1 MIRIFYPEG
10 VIGTITTAFGAK
22 NYSNH
27 QELME
32 GSVVV
37 YVFQLNGDRDNPGVS
52 VSEDKAFTIPANP
65 MSDRGQAVAY
75 EVPGLAALP
84 IQDGRAMVKKQNGLG
99 LGAAGDPSYTL
110 DSVGGQSVATWW
122 DGGQISQTLDA
133 VLAKGQTMPDKNRF
147 PAVIQESR
155 VRRLTPRECERLQG
169 FPDDWTDC
177 GSDSARYKQMGNA
190 VTTNV
195 VAWVGKRIPLA

>member
-1 MIRIFYPEG
+1 MSAEAALIRIFYPEG

-37 YVFQLNGDRDNPGVS
+37 Y
-52 VSEDKAFTIPANP
+52 
-65 MSDRGQAVAY
+65 
-75 EVPGLAALP
+75 EVEPELTALP
-84 IQDGRAMVKKQNGLG
+84 IQDGRAVVKKQNGIG
-99 LGAAGDPSYTL
+99 LGEAGDPSYTL

-169 FPDDWTDC
+169 FPDDWTGC

-195 VAWVGKRIPLA
+195 VAWIGKRIPPV

>member
-1 MIRIFYPEG
+1 LIRIFYPEG
-10 VIGTITTAFGAK
+10 VIGTITTAFGAN

-32 GSVVV
+32 GCVVV
-37 YVFQLNGDRDNPGVS
+37 YEVDSTPSQP
-52 VSEDKAFTIPANP
+52 
-65 MSDRGQAVAY
+65 VAI
-75 EVPGLAALP
+75 P
-84 IQDGRAMVKKQNGLG
+84 IQDGRGMVKKQNGLG

-133 VLAKGQTMPDKNRF
+133 VLAKGQTMPEKNRF

-155 VRRLTPRECERLQG
+155 VRRLTPVECERLQG

-195 VAWVGKRIPLA
+195 VAWIGKRIPPV

>member
-1 MIRIFYPEG
+1 MFQLGLVRGLIKILYPEG

-37 YVFQLNGDRDNPGVS
+37 YEVDPEL
-52 VSEDKAFTIPANP
+52 
-65 MSDRGQAVAY
+65 VAI
-75 EVPGLAALP
+75 P
-84 IQDGRAMVKKQNGLG
+84 IQDGRGMVKKQNGLG

-133 VLAKGQTMPDKNRF
+133 VLAKGQTMPEKNRF

-177 GSDSARYKQMGNA
+177 SSDSARYKQMGNA

-195 VAWVGKRIPLA
+195 IAWIGKRIPPAQQTRGSLVFDQTGIAVIA

>member
-1 MIRIFYPEG
+1 
-10 VIGTITTAFGAK
+10 
-22 NYSNH
+22 
-27 QELME
+27 ME

-37 YVFQLNGDRDNPGVS
+37 YEADPEL
-52 VSEDKAFTIPANP
+52 T
-65 MSDRGQAVAY
+65 
-75 EVPGLAALP
+75 ALP
-84 IQDGRAMVKKQNGLG
+84 IQDGRAMVKKQNGIG

-133 VLAKGQTMPDKNRF
+133 
-147 PAVIQESR
+147 R

-195 VAWVGKRIPLA
+195 IAWIGKRIPPV

>member
-1 MIRIFYPEG
+1 MTNNFFPEDG
-10 VIGTITTAFGAK
+10 LGPTA
-22 NYSNH
+22 YSFD
-27 QELME
+27 
-32 GSVVV
+32 SVASNSMKSSNPNSGCRKVDLCKTLDTAALNPSANQGGIAVV
-37 YVFQLNGDRDNPGVS
+37 Y
-52 VSEDKAFTIPANP
+52 
-65 MSDRGQAVAY
+65 
-75 EVPGLAALP
+75 EVKPELTALP

-177 GSDSARYKQMGNA
+177 GSNSSRYKQMGNA
-190 VTTNV
+190 VTVNV
-195 VAWVGKRIPLA
+195 IAWIGSRLP